1 MKQLKVTVKQQ
12 KEKFLKTKT
21 VKGLI
26 KLYEKIPTD
35 RWITEKFNNETN
47 TNFCAL
53 GHLGFRPAV
62 PQSKLHQ
69 HLEKLF
75 PKEEHIFD
83 NIYEVN
89 DAGEPETAKNRVI
102 KFLKKFI

>member
-1 MKQLKVTVKQQ
+1 M
-12 KEKFLKTKT
+12 
-21 VKGLI
+21 
-26 KLYEKIPTD
+26 YEKIPTNNWTTD
-35 RWITEKFNNETN
+35 EFNNETN

-53 GHLGFRPAV
+53 GHLGFRGEF
-62 PQSKLHQ
+62 PQTKLHA

-83 NIYEVN
+83 TIYEVN
-89 DAGEPETAKNRVI
+89 DAGKPETAKNRII